1 MQYPTSPI
9 LYVVKVRCKRA
20 WMISS
25 ESHSKSATESGLD
38 YISSE
43 AVPCALTCRGYFPF
57 SNNLEGGFTEP
68 NLSP

>member
-1 MQYPTSPI
+1 
-9 LYVVKVRCKRA
+9 
-20 WMISS
+20 MISS